1 MKKREE
7 DLQDGIKKFHDMLAR
22 YPLKPKNKR
31 NSNTLANKTLERVYG
46 RIKKQ
51 FAINIQRPE

>member
-7 DLQDGIKKFHDMLAR
+7 DLQDGIKKFHEMLSR

-31 NSNTLANKTLERVYG
+31 SSNTLANKTLERVYG
-46 RIKKQ
+46 RIKK
-51 FAINIQRPE
+51 